1 VSLQDLANSNNFPA
15 TLAIFFKS
23 DTAMIAI
30 GCNID
35 VNTASYRLITQ
46 ADLSACVKKNHIYV
60 CEDQHTLCKDLAGSY
75 LSALYLQNEVRV
87 HHHCRIDICPFQK
100 TTYQISATATLFALP
115 FYSQLKSKTKM
126 APTSHKNFMIFLLS
140 APTLLHLTHHHLC
153 RQLLHLPNPSY
164 LSMEFCPN
172 PLSRPPP

>member
-1 VSLQDLANSNNFPA
+1 
-15 TLAIFFKS
+15 
-23 DTAMIAI
+23 MITI
-30 GCNID
+30 GRNID

-46 ADLSACVKKNHIYV
+46 ADLAACVQKNHIYL
-60 CEDQHTLCKDLAGSY
+60 CEDQQTLRKDLAGSC
-75 LSALYLQNEVRV
+75 LSALYLQHELRV

-126 APTSHKNFMIFLLS
+126 APTSHKNVMIFFLS
-140 APTLLHLTHHHLC
+140 APTLLHLTHQQHHHLC

-164 LSMEFCPN
+164 LSMEFRPN